1 MISIKQLKS
10 SEIEAREKYN
20 PKNERER
27 LLMKA
32 LVSLKSEEHV
42 AAVLRDMLT
51 LAEIEEFANRLTI
64 AKLLD
69 EGLPYLEIAKKIG
82 TSTTTVTR
90 VAHWLKNGCG
100 GYQAVLKKLKK

>member
-1 MISIKQLKS
+1 MTKIKKVHLSKPIG
-10 SEIEAREKYN
+10 SEIYD
-20 PKNERER
+20 PKNEREH

-100 GYQAVLKKLKK
+100 GYQSVLKKLKK